1 MLETLEDGTIGAWVY
16 KRGLKNKAWKKRWI
30 ALRCST
36 LSYYEHEILQAS
48 PLQFASASVAI
59 SLTRRRCVGW
69 IGESAST

>member
-1 MLETLEDGTIGAWVY
+1 MLETLEDGTIGAWVC

-48 PLQFASASVAI
+48 PLQLHQHQWRF
-59 SLTRRRCVGW
+59 L
-69 IGESAST
+69 